1 MEDRVVVRVGHRR
14 RVEAAPSDGVAG
26 GLARRRSV
34 IAKVSPITDQWM
46 DGHRIDDRRPRQG
59 RRAEGQRTDRRG
71 GESTSKRAH
80 ERWVHTPSLFY
91 PAVRSWLRLT
101 S

>member
-1 MEDRVVVRVGHRR
+1 MEDRVVVGVGHRR

-71 GESTSKRAH
+71 GESTDRKSTRLNSSH
-80 ERWVHTPSLFY
+80 RCISY
-91 PAVRSWLRLT
+91 AVFCLKKKK
-101 S
+101 